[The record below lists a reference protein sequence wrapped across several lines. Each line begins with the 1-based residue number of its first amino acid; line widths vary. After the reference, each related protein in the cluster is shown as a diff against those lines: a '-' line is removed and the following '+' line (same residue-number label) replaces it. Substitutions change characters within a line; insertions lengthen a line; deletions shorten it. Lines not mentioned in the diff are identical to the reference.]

1 MNIGSKSINTPT
13 WVLKDTKKKGMKIL
27 LLICNL
33 PNHPLFRLL
42 EQNKQFNDAVIEQY
56 MLMLHKLRG
65 TVPVLPKKKK
75 KTKSKSKKKY
85 ESDDDSTSSD
95 ESNSSDSS
103 DNSSND
109 SSDESGTDDEL
120 SDSSCE
126 YSDSSDE
133 EDESS
138 EDEGEVDEVIFDDKY
153 DCAFVM
159 FQKEYSGMLKTMGIA
174 FNRKFNE
181 KIKTID
187 NKESKKMFQSREVVK
202 KLNTKFVQE
211 GKVVHFEYHGEV
223 DINESE
229 LKIIKGRL

>member
-1 MNIGSKSINTPT
+1 MDIGSKSINTPT

-65 TVPVLPKKKK
+65 TVPVLPKKK
-75 KTKSKSKKKY
+75 TKNNSNSKKKY
-85 ESDDDSTSSD
+85 VSDDDTTSSD
-95 ESNSSDSS
+95 ESVSS
-103 DNSSND
+103 D

-133 EDESS
+133 ESESS
-138 EDEGEVDEVIFDDKY
+138 EEEGEVDEVIFDDKY

-174 FNRKFNE
+174 FNKKFNE

-187 NKESKKMFQSREVVK
+187 NKESKRMFQSREVVK